1 MKPTNLVFTWASWW
15 TFLRQTLLISAWFL
29 GSFAVTYPGVAYLE
43 RSLSGPDFQLNA
55 LIFLPHGVRIFAIWL
70 FRHQAILPLLIAHG
84 IHIALW
90 GHWSPNSWLPP
101 IAGTLSAYLA
111 FELLR
116 MARLNP
122 FHVVISDRSV
132 WGRLVLA
139 GILAAVLNT
148 IILQLTLLGYD
159 GPHDELERVLGYVI
173 GDIAGILLFVGV
185 LVSVNAVRELR
196 FKPPED

>member
-1 MKPTNLVFTWASWW
+1 
-15 TFLRQTLLISAWFL
+15 LLISVWFL
-29 GSFAVTYPGVAYLE
+29 GSFAITYPGVAYLE
-43 RSLSGPDFQLNA
+43 RSIQGADFQFNA

-70 FRHQAILPLLIAHG
+70 FRHQAILPLLIAHA

-139 GILAAVLNT
+139 GILAAALNT
-148 IILQLTLLGYD
+148 IILQLTLMGYD
-159 GPHDELERVLGYVI
+159 GPHSELERVLGYLI
-173 GDIAGILLFVGV
+173 GDVAGILLFVGV
-185 LVSVNAVRELR
+185 LASVNTVRELR
-196 FKPPED
+196 FKPPEG

>member
-1 MKPTNLVFTWASWW
+1 VAPSSLVFTHDSLW
-15 TFLRQTLLISAWFL
+15 TFLRQTLLISVWFL
-29 GSFAVTYPGVAYLE
+29 GSFAITYPGVAYLE
-43 RSLSGPDFQLNA
+43 RSISGPDFQFNA

-84 IHIALW
+84 LHIFLW

-139 GILAAVLNT
+139 GILAAALNT
-148 IILQLTLLGYD
+148 IILQLTLMGYD
-159 GPHDELERVLGYVI
+159 GPHGELQRVLGYLI
-173 GDIAGILLFVGV
+173 GDIAGILLFVMM
-185 LVSVNAVRELR
+185 LASVSTVIELR
-196 FKPPED
+196 FKPPEG

>member
-1 MKPTNLVFTWASWW
+1 VAPSSLVFTHDSLW
-15 TFLRQTLLISAWFL
+15 TFLRQTLLISVWFL
-29 GSFAVTYPGVAYLE
+29 GSFAITYPGVAYLE
-43 RSLSGPDFQLNA
+43 RSISGPDFQFNA

-132 WGRLVLA
+132 WGRLVLT

-148 IILQLTLLGYD
+148 IILQLTLMGYD
-159 GPHDELERVLGYVI
+159 GPHGELQRVLGYLI
-173 GDIAGILLFVGV
+173 GDIAGILLFVMM
-185 LVSVNAVRELR
+185 LASVSTVIELR
-196 FKPPED
+196 FKPPEG

>member
-1 MKPTNLVFTWASWW
+1 VAPSKLVFTRDSLW
-15 TFLRQTLLISAWFL
+15 TFLRQSLVISAWFL
-29 GSFAVTYPGVAYLE
+29 GSFAITYPGVAYLE
-43 RSLSGPDFQLNA
+43 RSLSGPDIQFNA

-70 FRHQAILPLLIAHG
+70 FRHQAILPLLIANG

-101 IAGTLSAYLA
+101 IVGTLSAYLA

-148 IILQLTLLGYD
+148 IILQLTLMGYD
-159 GPHDELERVLGYVI
+159 GPHGELERVLGYVI
-173 GDIAGILLFVGV
+173 GDIAGILLFVIM
-185 LVSVNAVRELR
+185 LASVRTVRELR
-196 FKPPED
+196 FKPPEG

>member
-1 MKPTNLVFTWASWW
+1 LW
-15 TFLRQTLLISAWFL
+15 TFLRQTLLISVWFL
-29 GSFAVTYPGVAYLE
+29 GSFAITYPGVAYLE
-43 RSLSGPDFQLNA
+43 RSISGSDFQFNA

-84 IHIALW
+84 LHIFLW

-139 GILAAVLNT
+139 GILAAALNT

-185 LVSVNAVRELR
+185 LVSVNTVIELR